1 MKFLQITT
9 TVSTREA
16 AASLGKRI
24 VNARLAACAQAE
36 GPVESTY
43 RWQGNVETATE
54 WRLCLKTRD
63 DLFDPIVEMIQEA
76 HEYEVPEIVA
86 VELVGISK
94 SYADW
99 LVSQLR
105 VDEAHPPTGDIQ

>member
-9 TVSTREA
+9 TVSQREA

-24 VNARLAACAQAE
+24 VDARLAACAQSE
-36 GPVESTY
+36 GPIESTY
-43 RWQGNVETATE
+43 RWQGKVETATE

-63 DLFDPIVEMIQEA
+63 DCFDRVVEMIQET
-76 HEYEVPEIVA
+76 HEYDVPEIVA

-99 LVSQLR
+99 LVNQLE
-105 VDEAHPPTGDIQ
+105 VDPGGGVE

>member
-9 TVSTREA
+9 TVSHREA
-16 AASLGKRI
+16 AALLGKRI
-24 VNARLAACAQAE
+24 VNSGLAACAQLE
-36 GPVESTY
+36 GPIESTY
-43 RWQGNVETATE
+43 RWQGKVETASE

-63 DLFDPIVEMIQEA
+63 DCFDRIADMIQES

-86 VELVGISK
+86 IELVGISV

-99 LVSQLR
+99 LVAQLQ
-105 VDEAHPPTGDIQ
+105 VDESDRPIGGS